1 MAEEK
6 NVEQQT
12 EQPKKS
18 FHEKVKELV
27 ETKIEK
33 LMETGIQVSNV
44 DYFYKLIL
52 GFAIFTQDAA
62 SSKSPAIIALPCSN
76 VGIMPFWSSLSARD

>member
-6 NVEQQT
+6 KTEQQS

-33 LMETGIQVSNV
+33 LMETGIQVGNV
-44 DYFYKLIL
+44 DYFYKLID
-52 GFAIFTQDAA
+52 IHKD
-62 SSKSPAIIALPCSN
+62 IANEEYWEVKKEVLEN
-76 VGIMPFWSSLSARD
+76 DVRLWKL